1 MKMFLIR
8 AGLILFF
15 SLLLTGLNAAMNV
28 FDSHVEAAVKA
39 KLHQAQIDGTIEG
52 LLK

>member
-8 AGLILFF
+8 AGLIVFF

-39 KLHQAQIDGTIEG
+39 KIHHAEIEAQQ
-52 LLK
+52 

>member
-1 MKMFLIR
+1 MKLFLLR
-8 AGLILFF
+8 AGLIIFF
-15 SLLLTGLNAAMNV
+15 ALILTGLNAAVNV

-39 KLHQAQIDGTIEG
+39 KLHQAQIEG

>member
-15 SLLLTGLNAAMNV
+15 SLLLTGLNAAMNI
-28 FDSHVEAAVKA
+28 FDSHVDAAIKIKLRQSGIDVQPEAQK
-39 KLHQAQIDGTIEG
+39 
-52 LLK
+52 